1 MSDLCSTIN
10 SGLADCF
17 EKIGVKLHH
26 WVYPLSQEQFWRNPF
41 PYGNDV
47 GHLVL
52 HLTGNLHYYIGTQI
66 AATGYVRHRDVEFTD
81 AARPHKAEVLRK
93 FDDAVAMVAKTIRKQ
108 FTADWSAAY
117 SALGVD
123 CPDRFSIVLDCAAH
137 ADHHAGQII
146 NLSREL
152 TRSN

>member
-1 MSDLCSTIN
+1 MADLCSTVN

-17 EKIGVKLHH
+17 ERIAAKLHD
-26 WVYPLSQEQFWRNPF
+26 WVGPLSQEQFWRNPF

-52 HLTGNLHYYIGTQI
+52 HLTGNLHYYIGAQI
-66 AATGYVRHRDVEFTD
+66 AATGYVRRRDVEFTD
-81 AARPHKAEVLRK
+81 SRHLPKAEVLRN
-93 FDDAVAMVAKTIRKQ
+93 FDDVIAMVTKTIHTQ
-108 FTADWSAAY
+108 STTAWSAAY
-117 SALGVD
+117 SAEGVD

-137 ADHHAGQII
+137 ADHHVGQIV

-152 TRSN
+152 TRT